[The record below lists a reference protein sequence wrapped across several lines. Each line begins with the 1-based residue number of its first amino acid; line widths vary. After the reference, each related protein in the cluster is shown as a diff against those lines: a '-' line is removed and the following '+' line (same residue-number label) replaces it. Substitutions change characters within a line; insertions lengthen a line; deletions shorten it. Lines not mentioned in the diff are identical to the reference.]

1 MLVEFKLELYL
12 KDGDA
17 AKQITTIFEERED
30 FDVHISNR
38 LSPNPNHIN
47 LSIEG
52 DWLDKKCLY
61 YHINKERCKKRLQFI
76 LKEYKK
82 DLIKAY
88 IKIGGSNEEPVFGQ
102 AELILG

>member
-12 KDGDA
+12 KDGDV
-17 AKQITTIFEERED
+17 AKQITTMFEERED

-76 LKEYKK
+76 LKEHKK
-82 DLIKAY
+82 KLIEAN
-88 IKIGGSNEEPVFGQ
+88 IKRGTNEEPLFGQ
-102 AELILG
+102 EELILG